1 MDQLLVPMNQRR
13 TARRSVVVECQVVRE
28 RDFKLVGE
36 STLDLSPEGMLV
48 LTRDRVL
55 TGEDLLITF
64 KTPILGTWFDAEARV
79 ARVIHGRRPGDYGRA
94 LGIRFRRL
102 DRIAKSLLEASLR
115 NFPAAVPSRD
125 PRIDYAESVT
135 RIIVGAS

>member
-115 NFPAAVPSRD
+115 NFPAAVPLRD

-135 RIIVGAS
+135 RIIVGAA

>member
-1 MDQLLVPMNQRR
+1 MVGLMVPMNQRR

-36 STLDLSPEGMLV
+36 STIDLSADGMLV

-55 TGEDLLITF
+55 TGEDLLISF
-64 KTPILGTWFDAEARV
+64 RTPILGTWFDAEARV
-79 ARVIHGRRPGDYGRA
+79 ARVVHGRRPGDYGRA

-102 DRIAKSLLEASLR
+102 DRIAKSLLEASL
-115 NFPAAVPSRD
+115 NSYEPAVPARE
-125 PRIDYAESVT
+125 PRVDYAESVT
-135 RIIVGAS
+135 RIMIGAA

>member
-36 STLDLSPEGMLV
+36 STLDISPEGMLV
-48 LTRDRVL
+48 LTRDCVL
-55 TGEDLLITF
+55 TGEDLLISF

-79 ARVIHGRRPGDYGRA
+79 ARVVHGRRPGDYGRA

-102 DRIAKSLLEASLR
+102 DRIAKSLLEASLH
-115 NFPAAVPSRD
+115 NYPAAVPMRA

-135 RIIVGAS
+135 RIIVGAA

>member
-1 MDQLLVPMNQRR
+1 MDALLVPMNQRR
-13 TARRSVVVECQVVRE
+13 AARRSVVVECQVVRE

-48 LTRDRVL
+48 LTREKVL
-55 TGEDLLITF
+55 TGEDLLVTF

-79 ARVIHGRRPGDYGRA
+79 ARVVHGRRPTDWGRA
-94 LGIRFRRL
+94 LGIRFRKL
-102 DRIAKSLLEASLR
+102 DRIARSLLDASLSHYP
-115 NFPAAVPSRD
+115 NAMPARE

-135 RIIVGAS
+135 RIIVGAA